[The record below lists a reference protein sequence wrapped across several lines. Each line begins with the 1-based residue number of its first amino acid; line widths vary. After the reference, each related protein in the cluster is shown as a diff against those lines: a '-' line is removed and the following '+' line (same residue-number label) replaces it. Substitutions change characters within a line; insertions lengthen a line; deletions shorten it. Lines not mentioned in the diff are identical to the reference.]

1 MPAAALMLVIL
12 VIAVV
17 GGIYWLVNKSK
28 GEDPAGE
35 VHIPPPTDEGGAPR
49 A

>member
-17 GGIYWLVNKSK
+17 GGIYWLANRSK
-28 GEDPAGE
+28 GEEPSSE
-35 VHIPPPTDEGGAPR
+35 VHIPPPTDDR
-49 A
+49 